1 MASSDQSYPL
11 ANAPSSTASSLSATT
26 SPPEILNP
34 TDEDSFN
41 YRQIVAIIRRRV
53 WLILIVSVTV
63 TGAIW
68 TKTLTQPPRYRS
80 SFQLLVE
87 PIAGDE
93 TYQQLSEQL
102 GESNESI
109 RASLSSQ
116 SSGLDYPTQIQ
127 VLKSSQTMQPIYRQL
142 KEDYPTLTYEGL
154 IRNLTIQ
161 RLGETKIIEVS
172 YESGDPEM
180 ASAVT
185 GFIAEEYIGYSQEQ
199 QRSGEQR
206 VLQLIEEQLPELQEK
221 VDSIQIEIQQFRN
234 QNNIIDPV
242 ERGTLLSE
250 KMSNLEERQQ
260 DTEVAISENISL
272 RESLLQQLGLGL
284 DEAMTTVALSEA
296 PRYQELLNQLKEIET
311 QIAIELG
318 RFREDSPQIQTLQQ
332 QKQRLLELL
341 RQEALAI
348 LGQEEVS
355 EKINSQ
361 VSAPNP
367 VRLSLTQD
375 LITATNQL
383 RVLRVREAALEEAEV
398 EVRNNLNNLANL
410 AKEYE
415 SMVQRLE
422 IAKTNMERLISRR
435 EQLQIQAVG
444 KTLPWS
450 TLEPPNLPTEPI
462 AGKGRGL
469 ILGAIA
475 GLLAGAGAAYLAE
488 KIDNKFH
495 SVEEVK
501 EKTGLPILA
510 VIPFVK
516 ALQKQEGEQ
525 DNGLS
530 SVDDNSETEAETKP
544 RLNSVEGKEQKPL
557 ITGTVFFAFTEAFKT
572 LHTNLS
578 FLKPDHPVKSL
589 IVSSCV
595 PGEGKSTVALN
606 LARAAAAVGKRVLL
620 VDADMR
626 RPRLHQTFE
635 IPNQYGLSNVIS
647 AGLSLEETMQ
657 ESPIDDNLYLLT
669 SGPTP
674 PDTNCL
680 LASERMQEL
689 AQNWENSFDLVIYDT
704 PPLGGI
710 ADAKLLAPLTSG
722 LIMVVGLGVIDRSLF
737 RDVMDTLR
745 LSRTNVLGLVPNA
758 CQQRS
763 MGEYYYYYSYYHN
776 YYAGSASSQRSLA
789 ATNRNGNSSS
799 EKQETT

>member
-26 SPPEILNP
+26 SPPEILKP
-34 TDEDSFN
+34 TEEESFN
-41 YRQIVAIIRRRV
+41 YQQFLAVVRRRA
-53 WLILIVSVTV
+53 WLILIVFVTV

-93 TYQQLSEQL
+93 TYQQLSRQL
-102 GESNESI
+102 G
-109 RASLSSQ
+109 ASSDSMHG
-116 SSGLDYPTQIQ
+116 SGLDYPTQIQ
-127 VLKSSQTMQPIYRQL
+127 VLKSSQIMQPIYKQL
-142 KEDYPTLTYEGL
+142 KEDYPTLTYGGL

-161 RLGETKIIEVS
+161 RLGETKIIQVS
-172 YESGDPEM
+172 YESEDPQM
-180 ASAVT
+180 AGVIT
-185 GFIAEEYIGYSQEQ
+185 EFIAKEYINYSQEQ
-199 QRSGEQR
+199 QTSGEQR
-206 VLQLIEEQLPELQEK
+206 ILQLIEEQLPELQKK
-221 VDSIQIEIQQFRN
+221 VDSIQTEIQQFRN

-242 ERGTLLSE
+242 DRGTLLSE

-260 DTEVAISENISL
+260 ETEVAISENISL
-272 RESLLQQLGLGL
+272 RENLLQQLGLGL

-318 RFREDSPQIQTLQQ
+318 RFKEDSPNIQVLKQ

-383 RVLRVREAALEEAEV
+383 RVLRVREAALEEAEA
-398 EVRNNLNNLANL
+398 EVRNNLNNVANL

-415 SMVQRLE
+415 SMEQRLE

-462 AGKGRGL
+462 VGKGRGL
-469 ILGAIA
+469 ILGAMA

-516 ALQKQEGEQ
+516 AMQQQE
-525 DNGLS
+525 DNSVS
-530 SVDDNSETEAETKP
+530 SADDNSNTEAETKP
-544 RLNSVEGKEQKPL
+544 RLNSVEGKEQQPL

-578 FLKPDHPVKSL
+578 FLKPDYPVKSL
-589 IVSSCV
+589 TVSSCV

-606 LARAAAAVGKRVLL
+606 LARVAAAVGKRVLL

-626 RPRLHQTFE
+626 RPQLHQTFE
-635 IPNQYGLSNVIS
+635 IPNQYGLSNIIS
-647 AGLSLEETMQ
+647 TGLSLEETMQ
-657 ESPIDDNLYLLT
+657 ASPVDDNLYLLT

-674 PDTNCL
+674 PDTNRL
-680 LASERMQEL
+680 LASERMKEL
-689 AQNWENSFDLVIYDT
+689 AQTWENSFDLVIYDT

-722 LIMVVGLGVIDRSLF
+722 LIMVIGLGTIDRNLF
-737 RDVMDTLR
+737 KDVMDTLR
-745 LSRTNVLGLVPNA
+745 LSRTTILGLVPNA
-758 CQQRS
+758 CQQGS

-776 YYAGSASSQRSLA
+776 YYAGSASSHRSLT

>member
-1 MASSDQSYPL
+1 MSYSDQSYPL
-11 ANAPSSTASSLSATT
+11 ANTSSSTANSLTTAT
-26 SPPEILNP
+26 SPPNVSNALE
-34 TDEDSFN
+34 EESFN
-41 YRQIVAIIRRRV
+41 YRQILAVVNRRT
-53 WLILIVSVTV
+53 WLILIVSIMV
-63 TGAIW
+63 TGGIW
-68 TKTLTQPPRYRS
+68 ARTLTQPPRYRS
-80 SFQLLVE
+80 AFRLLVE

-93 TYQQLSEQL
+93 TYQQLSRQL
-102 GESNESI
+102 GESSDSI

-116 SSGLDYPTQIQ
+116 GSGLDYLTQIE
-127 VLKSSQTMQPIYRQL
+127 VLKSSQIMQPIYQQL
-142 KEDYPTLTYEGL
+142 KEDYPTLTYQGL
-154 IRNLTIQ
+154 IENLTIQ
-161 RLGETKIIEVS
+161 RLGETKIIQVS
-172 YESGDPEM
+172 YESEDPQLAGGITE
-180 ASAVT
+180 
-185 GFIAEEYIGYSQEQ
+185 FIAKEYINYSQQ
-199 QRSGEQR
+199 QQISGEQR
-206 VLQLIEEQLPELQEK
+206 ILELIEDQLPEIQKNL
-221 VDSIQIEIQQFRN
+221 DSIQTEIQQFRN

-260 DTEVAISENISL
+260 ETKVAISENISL
-272 RESLLQQLGLGL
+272 RENLLQQLGLGL

-296 PRYQELLNQLKEIET
+296 PRYQQLLNQLKEIET

-318 RFREDSPQIQTLQQ
+318 RFTEDSPNIQALQE

-355 EKINSQ
+355 QKINSQ

-383 RVLRVREAALEEAEV
+383 RVLRVRKAALKEAEV
-398 EVRNNLNNLANL
+398 EVRNNLNNMAKL

-422 IAKTNMERLISRR
+422 IAKTNWERLISRR
-435 EQLQIQAVG
+435 EQLEIQAVG
-444 KTLPWS
+444 KTLPWQI
-450 TLEPPNLPTEPI
+450 LEPPYQPNQPI
-462 AGKGRGL
+462 AGKARGL

-516 ALQKQEGEQ
+516 ALQQREEYQ
-525 DNGLS
+525 DTDVSPAYG
-530 SVDDNSETEAETKP
+530 NSEAEGATQG
-544 RLNSVEGKEQKPL
+544 RLNSTEGKEQHSL

-578 FLKPDHPVKSL
+578 FLKPDQPVKSL

-620 VDADMR
+620 VDADLR
-626 RPRLHQTFE
+626 RPRLHQIFE

-647 AGLSLEETMQ
+647 AGLSLEEAMHA
-657 ESPIDDNLYLLT
+657 SPVDDNLYLLT

-674 PDTNCL
+674 PDANCL
-680 LASERMQEL
+680 LASERMKEL

-758 CQQRS
+758 CQQGS

-776 YYAGSASSQRSLA
+776 YYAGSASSHRSLT
-789 ATNRNGNSSS
+789 ATNGNRNSSS